1 MPQLLAVFLR
11 HSGHPGDDFDR
22 ERTGEVLHDVEVV
35 GINRAE
41 VFVGHLVH
49 VIHLRLNSPRSEGL
63 VEQAAHV
70 TVVRRIHEDDG
81 SHVLGEALA
90 HHRQVAATGRRVGL
104 EVLQRAGHVLVAGQR
119 VEVLFLVVVERSVL
133 PHSLI
138 DVERVGEEL
147 LGERI
152 KDDL

>member
-49 VIHLRLNSPRSEGL
+49 VIHLRLNGPRSESL

-70 TVVRRIHEDDG
+70 TVVRRVHEDHHLAQGLQDG
-81 SHVLGEALA
+81 APLEPGVESHELGRLALPE
-90 HHRQVAATGRRVGL
+90 GR
-104 EVLQRAGHVLVAGQR
+104 
-119 VEVLFLVVVERSVL
+119 
-133 PHSLI
+133 
-138 DVERVGEEL
+138 
-147 LGERI
+147 
-152 KDDL
+152 